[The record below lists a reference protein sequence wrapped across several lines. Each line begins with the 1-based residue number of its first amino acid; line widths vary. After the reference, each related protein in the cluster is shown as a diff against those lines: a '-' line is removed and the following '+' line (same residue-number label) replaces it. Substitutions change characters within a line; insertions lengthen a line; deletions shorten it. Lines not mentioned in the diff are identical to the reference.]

1 MKVRALYPM
10 AFEGLVKE
18 EPTAGDIVDINE
30 KAANELILAGHAEK
44 PDGAKIE
51 RATKAPGEKK

>member
-10 AFEGLVKE
+10 AFEGLVKK
-18 EPTAGDIVDINE
+18 EPVAGDIVDIND
-30 KAANELILAGHAEK
+30 KAAKELIAAGHAET
-44 PDGAKIE
+44 PDTKVE